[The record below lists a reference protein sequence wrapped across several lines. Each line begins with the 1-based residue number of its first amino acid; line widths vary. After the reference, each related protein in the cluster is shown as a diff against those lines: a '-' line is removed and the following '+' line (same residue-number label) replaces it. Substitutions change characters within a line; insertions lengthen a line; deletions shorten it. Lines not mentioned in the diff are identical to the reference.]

1 MEEDLIKIWIPIEK
15 SSTGG
20 YKAIITDTSI
30 DRQDE
35 LMSEAVIDKV
45 VNKNSLVSLADHKNT
60 MENWVGGFQNIEK
73 INKKGH
79 FAAVAE
85 PWFFSKQANPMA
97 ARIEKQLEE
106 ATNRGTNPGIS
117 IGARALKSESVKID
131 GKSYKMHTD
140 IEPLEATWTPIGANR
155 NSFAYVAKSLNLEE
169 IEKGCS
175 EKMKRCIEHVKSQGK
190 SEESAAKIC
199 NTQIKDSYVYDLMD
213 NKIMEV
219 IKMIE
224 DLEKKEEIKEKSES
238 LDSTPDIEK
247 QKEKDEAEE
256 EKKKDK
262 KKKEEEE
269 KKKSLTEEDVKK
281 ILD

>member
-1 MEEDLIKIWIPIEK
+1 
-15 SSTGG
+15 
-20 YKAIITDTSI
+20 
-30 DRQDE
+30 
-35 LMSEAVIDKV
+35 
-45 VNKNSLVSLADHKNT
+45 
-60 MENWVGGFQNIEK
+60 
-73 INKKGH
+73 
-79 FAAVAE
+79 
-85 PWFFSKQANPMA
+85 
-97 ARIEKQLEE
+97 
-106 ATNRGTNPGIS
+106 
-117 IGARALKSESVKID
+117 
-131 GKSYKMHTD
+131 MHTD

-281 ILD
+281 ILDERLKDREGLLKAMRENISDVQKTEIEKASIEGALTKRFGGAQ